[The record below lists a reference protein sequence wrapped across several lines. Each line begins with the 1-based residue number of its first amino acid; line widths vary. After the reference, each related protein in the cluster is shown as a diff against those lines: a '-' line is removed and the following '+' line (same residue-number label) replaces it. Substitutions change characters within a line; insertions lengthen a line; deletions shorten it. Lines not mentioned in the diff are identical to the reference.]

1 MNRPLRNMA
10 LVAAIALLA
19 PSFARAEV
27 SQKAYRYLWLR
38 QNLHAICGVTVG
50 QVRSQ
55 LDKVRGR
62 VIELGGEVCGI
73 SCLADKTIVEGEQT
87 VSFLL
92 KTWQGDS
99 AFIEC
104 EANVPEVTLGRRVWV
119 LVKIPDDAQ
128 SLTSLELMEI
138 VAADELSASS
148 SATSSTQGASSRRV
162 QGDSTNVRATATPGR
177 GVYPARLADISTAY
191 ARLALKYN
199 PALSTAEAM
208 LIGRKIVELSAKYG
222 VARPLIASMI
232 KCESNFNP
240 RAVSRAGAIG
250 LGQLMPGTAQGL
262 GVTDSFDI
270 AQNIEGAVKY
280 LAAQLKR
287 YQGRTN
293 WEQFALGMA
302 CYNAGPGAVAKYSGI
317 PPYRETIAYIDRV
330 AQYFREFDAWERGL
344 LSGGMQ

>member
-38 QNLHAICGVTVG
+38 QNIHAICGVTVG

-92 KTWQGDS
+92 KTRQGES
-99 AFIEC
+99 VFIEC
-104 EANVPEVTLGRRVWV
+104 EADVPEVTLGRRVWV
-119 LVKIPDDAQ
+119 LAKVPDDAQ

-138 VAADELSASS
+138 VAADELPHA
-148 SATSSTQGASSRRV
+148 APAGASK
-162 QGDSTNVRATATPGR
+162 QGTPSQRAQESPVNARAKASPGR
-177 GVYPARLADISTAY
+177 GVYPSRLADISIAY
-191 ARLALKYN
+191 ARLALKCN

-240 RAVSRAGAIG
+240 RAVSRAGAVG
-250 LGQLMPGTAQGL
+250 LGQLMPGTARGL

-270 AQNIEGAVKY
+270 AQNMEGAVQY

-287 YQGRTN
+287 YQGRSN

-302 CYNAGPGAVAKYSGI
+302 SYNAGPGAVAKYSGI
-317 PPYRETIAYIDRV
+317 PPYRETIAYVDRV
-330 AQYFREFDAWERGL
+330 AQYFREFDAWERSL